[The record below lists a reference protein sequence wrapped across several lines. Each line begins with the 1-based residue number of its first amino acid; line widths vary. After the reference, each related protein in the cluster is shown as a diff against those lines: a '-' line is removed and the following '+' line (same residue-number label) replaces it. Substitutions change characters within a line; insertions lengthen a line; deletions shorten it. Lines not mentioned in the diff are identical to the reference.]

1 MSGIS
6 ITLNSASVLSPCPI
20 KTINYIFHWIVS
32 MEFLPATSLLS
43 ILFQRNLIDDFRNQ
57 EINNFL
63 ITNGAVN
70 EENAPESSDI
80 EVGESYLILID
91 D

>member
-1 MSGIS
+1 
-6 ITLNSASVLSPCPI
+6 
-20 KTINYIFHWIVS
+20 
-32 MEFLPATSLLS
+32 MEILPATSLLN

-57 EINNFL
+57 EMNNFL

>member
-1 MSGIS
+1 
-6 ITLNSASVLSPCPI
+6 
-20 KTINYIFHWIVS
+20 
-32 MEFLPATSLLS
+32 MEILPATSLLS

-57 EINNFL
+57 EMNNFL
-63 ITNGAVN
+63 ITNGEVN
-70 EENAPESSDI
+70 EENAPASSDI

>member
-1 MSGIS
+1 
-6 ITLNSASVLSPCPI
+6 
-20 KTINYIFHWIVS
+20 

-57 EINNFL
+57 EMNNFL
-63 ITNGAVN
+63 ITNGEVN

>member
-1 MSGIS
+1 
-6 ITLNSASVLSPCPI
+6 
-20 KTINYIFHWIVS
+20 
-32 MEFLPATSLLS
+32 MEILPATSLLN

-57 EINNFL
+57 EMNNFL
-63 ITNGAVN
+63 ITNGEVN

-80 EVGESYLILID
+80 EVGECYLILID

>member
-1 MSGIS
+1 
-6 ITLNSASVLSPCPI
+6 
-20 KTINYIFHWIVS
+20 
-32 MEFLPATSLLS
+32 MEILPATSLLS

-57 EINNFL
+57 EMNNFL
-63 ITNGAVN
+63 ITNGEVN

-80 EVGESYLILID
+80 EVGESHLISID